1 MCAEDTQP
9 AGSQLQLFTLLGLGL
24 LGPRWKRLP
33 VIGSDFPGIPSGA
46 KPQKPVIA
54 NGLSFGVGK
63 ELPL

>member
-1 MCAEDTQP
+1 M
-9 AGSQLQLFTLLGLGL
+9 
-24 LGPRWKRLP
+24 
-33 VIGSDFPGIPSGA
+33 IGSDFPGIPSGA